1 VISIVHKFKTLSKN
15 KENKELLVHSATA
28 LIVRIAGAGAS
39 FVMNIIAARYLG
51 AKEAGYFFLATSIIA
66 VLATVGRI
74 GADQTILRFIGIHN
88 AMREWPEMHAVMR
101 KMMSWTYLPL
111 LIVTAVVCIF
121 AKPISIFLFHKA
133 ELQWPLFWTSLSMP
147 FYAAYNVYG
156 MALQGVKK
164 VFVSVTT
171 LKIITPVFFILI
183 VLVLKP
189 ADSSDASIYY
199 VIVNIINL
207 AFGYFW
213 WKRNVPAVK
222 EKVSISSSTLW
233 QSCYPLWI
241 TAIMQ
246 QLTLWGGQLVAGIYV
261 TSDQVAQLAVARN
274 TTVLIVFILMA
285 VNNVSA
291 PRFAAMYRQ
300 GQMTKL
306 KNYARNSTLLMTIVA
321 LPITLV
327 IWFFPTMIMSLFGKD
342 FTNGDA
348 IWYLRILA
356 IGQFINVITGSV
368 SSLLIMSGHEKDL
381 KNLRIINGVL
391 AIVLAVVLTAMYGA
405 IGSAIS
411 SAIAT
416 AVFNLMA
423 VGQVKK
429 RLGFNTMSLFG
440 FK

>member
-1 VISIVHKFKTLSKN
+1 
-15 KENKELLVHSATA
+15 
-28 LIVRIAGAGAS
+28 
-39 FVMNIIAARYLG
+39 
-51 AKEAGYFFLATSIIA
+51 
-66 VLATVGRI
+66 
-74 GADQTILRFIGIHN
+74 
-88 AMREWPEMHAVMR
+88 
-101 KMMSWTYLPL
+101 
-111 LIVTAVVCIF
+111 
-121 AKPISIFLFHKA
+121 
-133 ELQWPLFWTSLSMP
+133 
-147 FYAAYNVYG
+147 
-156 MALQGVKK
+156 
-164 VFVSVTT
+164 
-171 LKIITPVFFILI
+171 
-183 VLVLKP
+183 
-189 ADSSDASIYY
+189 
-199 VIVNIINL
+199 
-207 AFGYFW
+207 
-213 WKRNVPAVK
+213 VPAVK
-222 EKVSISSSTLW
+222 EKVETSSSVLW

-261 TSDQVAQLAVARN
+261 SSDQVAQLAVARN

-300 GQMTKL
+300 GQMVKL
-306 KNYARNSTLLMTIVA
+306 KNYARNSTLLMTLVA
-321 LPITLV
+321 LPITLI
-327 IWFFPTMIMSLFGKD
+327 IWFFPTEIMSLFGKD

-348 IWYLRILA
+348 IWYLRILS

-381 KNLRIINGVL
+381 KNLRIINGIL
-391 AIVLAVVLTAMYGA
+391 AIVLAVILTAMYGA
-405 IGSAIS
+405 IGSAMS